1 MWSTGAVVFVPALF
15 LVLVCLAVGA
25 WGLATAA
32 LWAVKRRRARV
43 VRSLA
48 LVSLALGV
56 GGYALGIV
64 VVAVA
69 HSEASHGA
77 DSSPAHECRQPER
90 GLVTGHRA
98 GYFPLQFDCVR
109 EDGTTFP
116 AGFIPW
122 WLTPVAV
129 VLTAGG
135 AWVRADPL
143 RRPATRVG

>member
-1 MWSTGAVVFVPALF
+1 MIFVLALF
-15 LVLVCLAVGA
+15 LLLVCLAVGA
-25 WGLATAA
+25 WGLATAV
-32 LWAVKRRRARV
+32 LWAVKGGRARV

-48 LVSLALGV
+48 LATLALGV

-77 DSSPAHECRQPER
+77 DSSPAHECRQPGR
-90 GLVTGHRA
+90 GRVTGHRA
-98 GYFPLQFDCVR
+98 GYFPLRFDCVR

-116 AGFIPW
+116 AGFVPW

-135 AWVRADPL
+135 AWVWADPL
-143 RRPATRVG
+143 RKPPTRVG